1 MRITNE
7 TRPTKHRSG
16 RHSVYDDIWHYGN
29 YLARLIGI
37 SSNRY
42 SASQQRRFFMSP
54 EIKELLKQYNESK
67 HSLDKNYI
75 AQKIIEE
82 LTRLL

>member
-16 RHSVYDDIWHYGN
+16 CHNVYDDIRNYGN
-29 YLARLIGI
+29 YIARFIGI

-54 EIKELLKQYNESK
+54 EITELLKQYKESK

-82 LTRLL
+82 LQKLG